1 MKAYLTTYI
10 KHLVPYQSSV
20 IRIGCTHAVM
30 ITSLDA
36 YVFAKTAL
44 LKNRAVISK
53 PATPTP
59 TSGSSSASHSIN
71 RPIAV
76 CFVGDKST
84 GKTALVKR
92 LSDSSKFETTIPTV
106 GGETRTIPC
115 TSKRNLLF
123 MCVKDTSGDPNYASL
138 LPRFYRGT
146 EVGVLVFDLTDHN
159 SFENIPNWARS
170 LRENESFHLHTLI
183 LCGTKLD
190 LVLKD
195 EQLRQV
201 TREEAKAQ
209 ATWLDCIYLETS
221 AKSGAKVM
229 ELRNVIAASM
239 RKKSPERKAKSSS
252 VGKRTTEPPTVTE
265 TITEEKGGCCCC
277 FMHFC

>member
-10 KHLVPYQSSV
+10 KHLLPYQSSV

-44 LKNRAVISK
+44 LKNRTVIRKS
-53 PATPTP
+53 ATT
-59 TSGSSSASHSIN
+59 TYGSSSASHSST
-71 RPIAV
+71 RPNCV
-76 CFVGDKST
+76 CFLGDKST

-92 LSDSSKFETTIPTV
+92 LSNSSKFETTIPTV
-106 GGETRTIPC
+106 GGETITIPC
-115 TSKRNLLF
+115 TTSKGNLLF

-138 LPRFYRGT
+138 LPTFYRGA
-146 EVGVLVFDLTDHN
+146 EVGVLVFDLTDHD
-159 SFENIPNWARS
+159 SFDNIPNWARS
-170 LRENESFHLHTLI
+170 IRENESFHLHTLI

-195 EQLRQV
+195 EELRQV

-209 ATWLDCIYLETS
+209 ATWLGCIYLETS

-229 ELRNVIAASM
+229 ELRNAIIASM
-239 RKKSPERKAKSSS
+239 RKKSPERKTRSSS
-252 VGKRTTEPPTVTE
+252 AVKQTAEPPPVTE
-265 TITEEKGGCCCC
+265 TITEEKGSGRCCC
-277 FMHFC
+277 FLHFC